1 MHEFKEVGDVEKEA
15 TENATCTT
23 SSSGC
28 CYLFCVKFIVCH
40 KKQLPKFFLEAVFV
54 YSLTLP
60 RLREVF
66 LPLNKAYIFR

>member
-54 YSLTLP
+54 YSL
-60 RLREVF
+60 
-66 LPLNKAYIFR
+66 